1 MQSSAIL
8 TKNFDF
14 SVNTAWITDE
24 RFGPQSKQLF
34 ERKPGATLKQNI
46 SETCQLMKIATPVYR
61 TKWGRTGNSVTVV
74 SELSVPCPLNTSP
87 NCHQRR
93 HQSTREE
100 GAEGAEGDDLQAGRN
115 NLCHGGQLKCYGRV
129 EVNSGGEK
137 FSWRDI
143 ILYSENRAVKN
154 LLAGLD
160 NEDEKNSFHLLT
172 TEALPSND
180 PRWNR
185 SLHTSQKRK
194 QKERLTQNVEKLESS
209 YVFVDLEK
217 ADGAYDSEIIQ
228 LGVVS
233 GHNRTSL
240 NIYIK
245 PRGGLNLVGAQKSH
259 GMKIVR
265 GFLTYNG
272 QRLDTISA
280 DEAVTSFIRHLET
293 IKSFTQKEL
302 TLVFHGSQDLPSLS
316 NLVDSVGKFS
326 SLTALA
332 PYYCDFQR
340 SVGISTKLI

>member
-1 MQSSAIL
+1 M
-8 TKNFDF
+8 
-14 SVNTAWITDE
+14 NTAWITNE

-34 ERKPGATLKQNI
+34 ERKPAATLKQNF

-61 TKWGRTGNSVTVV
+61 TKWGRTETGNSVRVV
-74 SELSVPCPLNTSP
+74 SELSIPSET
-87 NCHQRR
+87 
-93 HQSTREE
+93 
-100 GAEGAEGDDLQAGRN
+100 
-115 NLCHGGQLKCYGRV
+115 LKFYGRV
-129 EVNSGGEK
+129 EVTSGGEK

-154 LLAGLD
+154 LLTGVD
-160 NEDEKNSFHLLT
+160 CEDEKNSFHLLT

-194 QKERLTQNVEKLESS
+194 QKERLLKNVEKLESC

-217 ADGAYDSEIIQ
+217 ADGAYDAEIIQ
-228 LGVVS
+228 IGVVS
-233 GHNRTSL
+233 PHNRAITSSL

-259 GMKIVR
+259 QMKLVR
-265 GFLTYNG
+265 GCLTHNG
-272 QRLDTISA
+272 EKLETISA
-280 DEAVTSFIRHLET
+280 EEAVTSFISHLET
-293 IKSFTQKEL
+293 IKSFTQKDL

-326 SLTALA
+326 SLIELA
-332 PYYCDFQR
+332 PYYCDFQQ
-340 SVGISTKLI
+340 SVGISITLI